1 MEGATP
7 YESEGRR
14 VCGAKRRNGL
24 PCQKPPLE
32 GATRC
37 RLHGGASPRG
47 IASATYKD
55 GRHSKYAYRVPKEIG
70 AAYRKAL
77 NDQELVSLRHEL
89 AVTAAF
95 IQRRFDE
102 LMAAEAPPWGDVVEA
117 FNDYKVAP
125 DEVKAAALAKVE
137 ELIRTGA
144 AAAAKEYGVR
154 QEVRELMQ
162 EKGKLAAAEWKRL
175 NDLRAVVPA
184 EQAVMFAQSVV
195 AAVLE
200 IYGRDSRLGEL
211 QRRLTALAPGPVK
224 ALPGPAVSD
233 E

>member
-1 MEGATP
+1 M
-7 YESEGRR
+7 
-14 VCGAKRRNGL
+14 
-24 PCQKPPLE
+24 
-32 GATRC
+32 
-37 RLHGGASPRG
+37 ASPH
-47 IASATYKD
+47 YKH
-55 GRHSKYAYRVPKEIG
+55 GKRSRYGYRVPKEIG

-77 NDQELVSLRHEL
+77 SDQELVSLRHEL

-125 DEVKAAALAKVE
+125 DEAKAAALAKVE
-137 ELIRTGA
+137 ELVRIGA
-144 AAAAKEYGVR
+144 AAAAKEYSVR
-154 QEVRELMQ
+154 QEVRELIQ
-162 EKGKLAAAEWKRL
+162 EKGRLAAAEWKRL

-200 IYGRDSRLGEL
+200 IYGRDARLGEL
-211 QRRLTALAPGPVK
+211 QRRLAALAPGNVK
-224 ALPGPAVSD
+224 ALGGPEVVD
-233 E
+233 Q